1 MDRGEDTTAVE
12 DMTVAEARAY
22 IKRDWKDLAA
32 KNQLGEAFAWY
43 FNIRAK
49 RRGESV
55 GGLNE

>member
-1 MDRGEDTTAVE
+1 MNRSD